1 MLTKSLKMITL
12 GLMGTIALN
21 LIIPT
26 IAPAKDTPKTT
37 ATKPTPSIWE
47 QLDLSKDQKIKLKA
61 IQTKRT
67 KAISQALRKDQKD
80 TFDKLRGKKKLAD
93 ILKELKLDDKQKKL
107 VAAANQQAMKE
118 IMSILKPEQQK
129 KLKARQEAAE

>member
-1 MLTKSLKMITL
+1 L

-21 LIIPT
+21 LLIPT
-26 IAPAKDTPKTT
+26 SVAAKETPKPT
-37 ATKPTPSIWE
+37 AMKPAPSIWE
-47 QLDLSKDQKIKLKA
+47 QLNLSKDQKIKLQA
-61 IQTKRT
+61 IRTKRT

-80 TFDKLRGKKKLAD
+80 TFDKLRGKKRLAD

-118 IMSILKPEQQK
+118 TMSMLTPEQQK
-129 KLKARQEAAE
+129 KLKARQQSAE

>member
-1 MLTKSLKMITL
+1 MLTKSLKIITL

-21 LIIPT
+21 VLIPT
-26 IAPAKDTPKTT
+26 ITPAKETPKPTVM
-37 ATKPTPSIWE
+37 KPAPSIWE
-47 QLDLSKDQKIKLKA
+47 QLDLSKDQKTKLQA
-61 IQTKRT
+61 IRTKRT
-67 KAISQALRKDQKD
+67 KAISQVLRKDQKD

-129 KLKARQEAAE
+129 KLKARQETAE

>member
-21 LIIPT
+21 IMIPA
-26 IAPAKDTPKTT
+26 IAPAKDTPNPT
-37 ATKPTPSIWE
+37 AIKPTPSIWT
-47 QLDLSKDQKIKLKA
+47 QLDLSKDQKIKLQA
-61 IQTKRT
+61 IRTKRT
-67 KAISQALRKDQKD
+67 KAISQVLRKDQKD
-80 TFDKLRGKKKLAD
+80 MFDKLRGKKKLAA

-107 VAAANQQAMKE
+107 VSAANQQAMKE